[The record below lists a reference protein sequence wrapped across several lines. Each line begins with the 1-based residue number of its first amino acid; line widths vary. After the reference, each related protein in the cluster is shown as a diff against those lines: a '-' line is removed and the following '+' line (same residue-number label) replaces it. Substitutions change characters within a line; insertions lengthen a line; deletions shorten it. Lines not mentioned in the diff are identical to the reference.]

1 MGMIAYLVQVT
12 TSVMVKMLTFLQMGL
27 NLAGVL
33 CFVSFES
40 MDHMLLHFPLFFF
53 GSCCTRILLVP
64 MKLERFNFY
73 AIQRIAVKEAI
84 KLRKNNRELHRLASS
99 CGVCTTLRNFIMR

>member
-1 MGMIAYLVQVT
+1 
-12 TSVMVKMLTFLQMGL
+12 
-27 NLAGVL
+27 
-33 CFVSFES
+33 
-40 MDHMLLHFPLFFF
+40 
-53 GSCCTRILLVP
+53 

-73 AIQRIAVKEAI
+73 AIQRIPVKEAI